1 MELAAQDARPV
12 PREVSRKQGQS
23 KGPGASAKP
32 AEVVLTTRAV
42 THQWKCW
49 SEAGFSGTW
58 YRSSLPLVVDD
69 DPTDSRWMFLHLKKS
84 TFWASKMASWEKVPA
99 TKPDEFKPRTHM
111 VGENLL

>member
-12 PREVSRKQGQS
+12 PREVSRKQDQS

-42 THQWKCW
+42 THQRKCW

-58 YRSSLPLVVDD
+58 YSSLPLVADD
-69 DPTDSRWMFLHLKKS
+69 DPTDSRWVFVHLKNPHS
-84 TFWASKMASWEKVPA
+84 GPA
-99 TKPDEFKPRTHM
+99 KKLHGKKLLPPSLM
-111 VGENLL
+111 NSNLEPTW

>member
-1 MELAAQDARPV
+1 MMELAAQDARPV

-42 THQWKCW
+42 THQRKCW

-69 DPTDSRWMFLHLKKS
+69 DPTDSRWMFLHLKKLHS
-84 TFWASKMASWEKVPA
+84 GPA
-99 TKPDEFKPRTHM
+99 KWLHGKKFLPPSLM
-111 VGENLL
+111 NSNLEPTW